1 MIDLLIPYTMGVL
14 SAWSGGSLWPSQ
26 YLPKK
31 LTWLPEAAF
40 ACFFGYA
47 LWPLIGAWSLLAV
60 IWSYA
65 WMQSATAPGL
75 HWGDP
80 EHYNPEK
87 TSTLKPLVDWLSPW
101 HSSTV
106 QYCRVYMAV
115 KGFLIGLPVGGIPL
129 AILWPLGY
137 EIGNRVKNHTVSE
150 AASGFFAGIVVC
162 IFRTI
167 IPILTV

>member
-1 MIDLLIPYTMGVL
+1 MIDLILPPAMAVL
-14 SAWSGGSLWPSQ
+14 SAWSGGSLWPSR

-40 ACFFGYA
+40 ACCFGYA
-47 LWPLIGAWSLLAV
+47 LHPIIGPYALIAIAWSY
-60 IWSYA
+60 I

-75 HWGDP
+75 HWGDGS
-80 EHYNPEK
+80 YNPDR

-101 HSSTV
+101 HPSTV
-106 QYCRVYMAV
+106 EYCRVYMAV

-137 EIGNRVKNHTVSE
+137 ELGRGNNTARE
-150 AASGFFAGIVVC
+150 LLSGFGAGLSIV
-162 IFRTI
+162 IFIALYRMFTA
-167 IPILTV
+167 